1 MSTDEALAYA
11 RQVTLLSQSVGV
23 TPTHKLSYGVDPAN
37 QLEVYA
43 PDDAQGLPVVVFLHG
58 GGWTHGGLDWLRFM
72 APAVM
77 AMPAVFVAATYRLAP
92 EHRWP
97 AAFEDTC
104 ALLEYVRQ
112 LARREGYDEQRI
124 VASGH
129 SAGGHLVALA
139 TLRARL
145 SWLRACFPVSSRF
158 DMHHPQ
164 PKPNSGEER
173 IYKLVLA
180 HPGQDAEASPLRYVE
195 GNEVPFHIIWGGA
208 DFDRVSNS
216 SHAMVQALR
225 DNGSALSHQIIPGAG
240 HFDTHLMLGN
250 RDNPWYQ
257 RLAEALRPC

>member
-1 MSTDEALAYA
+1 MSSGEALAYA
-11 RQVTLLSQSVGV
+11 RQAILLGQAAGAAPVRR
-23 TPTHKLSYGVDPAN
+23 LAYGADPAQ

-43 PDDAQGLPVVVFLHG
+43 PDQAQGLPVVVFLHG
-58 GGWTHGGLDWLRFM
+58 GGWTHGGLEWLRFM
-72 APAVM
+72 APAVT
-77 AMPAVFVAATYRLAP
+77 ALPAVFIAATYRLAP

-139 TLRARL
+139 TLRAKL

-158 DMHHPQ
+158 DMHHPN
-164 PKPNSGEER
+164 PAPNSGEER
-173 IYKLVLA
+173 VYKLVLA
-180 HPGQDAEASPLRYVE
+180 YPGQDAEASPLRYVE
-195 GNEVPFHIIWGGA
+195 GNRVPFHIVWGGA
-208 DFDRVSNS
+208 DFGRVSTS
-216 SHAMVQALR
+216 SQAMVQALR
-225 DNGSALSHQIIPGAG
+225 DGGVGVSQQIVAQAG

-250 RDNPWYQ
+250 RDNPWYGQ
-257 RLAEALRPC
+257 LAEVLRPC